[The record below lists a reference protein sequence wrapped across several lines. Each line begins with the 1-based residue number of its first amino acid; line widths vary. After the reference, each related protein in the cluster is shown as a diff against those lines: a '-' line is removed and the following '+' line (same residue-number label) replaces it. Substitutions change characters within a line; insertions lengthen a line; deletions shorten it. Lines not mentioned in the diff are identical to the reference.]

1 MNINKVTNISNR
13 IGKLALGTVQFG
25 IDYGINNIHGKISR
39 SEAEGIVDYAYK
51 NGVSVLDT
59 ARSYGHAEATIG
71 EILLLDPSYR
81 YIEVVTKIS
90 YDPALSLRQN
100 IAVSCKNL
108 KRNFIDTVLFH
119 SFEDYKLYSDS
130 IDVKEIF
137 NIRKL
142 GISVYTNAEIERIL
156 DDSRIKVIQ
165 VPFNLLDNEYQR
177 AEILRL
183 AKSKGKEVHTR
194 SAFLQGL
201 FFKKPDDI
209 TSNLI
214 GLRKELESIQD
225 LCKDY
230 NVSVSDLA
238 LQYCLSKDYID
249 KVIIGID
256 TLDHLQI
263 NINSCNTVIPQEL
276 VIEIDKISVKAVEL
290 LYPTNW
296 Q

>member
-1 MNINKVTNISNR
+1 MNITEVTNISNR
-13 IGKLALGTVQFG
+13 ISKLVLGTVQFG
-25 IDYGINNIHGKISR
+25 IDYGINNSHGQISR
-39 SEAEGIVDYAYK
+39 SEAESIIDYAHK

-59 ARSYGHAEATIG
+59 ARSYGHAETTIG

-81 YIEVVTKIS
+81 HIEVVTKIS
-90 YDPALSLRQN
+90 YDSALSLRQN
-100 IAVSCKNL
+100 IAVSCENL

-119 SFEDYKLYSDS
+119 SFEDYKLYSDT
-130 IDVKEIF
+130 IYCREIL
-137 NIRKL
+137 NTRKL

-214 GLRKELESIQD
+214 GLLIM
-225 LCKDY
+225 L
-230 NVSVSDLA
+230 
-238 LQYCLSKDYID
+238 
-249 KVIIGID
+249 G
-256 TLDHLQI
+256 
-263 NINSCNTVIPQEL
+263 SCYQL
-276 VIEIDKISVKAVEL
+276 FSL
-290 LYPTNW
+290 
-296 Q
+296 

>member
-1 MNINKVTNISNR
+1 MTHHSNR

-25 IDYGINNIHGKISR
+25 IDYGINNSHGQIPR
-39 SEAEGIVDYAYK
+39 SEAESIVDYAFK
-51 NGVSVLDT
+51 HGVSVLDT
-59 ARSYGHAEATIG
+59 ARSYGHAETAIG

-81 YIEVVTKIS
+81 NIEVVTKIS
-90 YDPALSLRQN
+90 YDSGLSLSQN

-108 KRNFIDTVLFH
+108 KRNFINTVLFH
-119 SFEDYKLYSDS
+119 SFEDYKLYSES
-130 IDVKEIF
+130 IDIREKL
-137 NIRKL
+137 NIKKL

-156 DDSRIKVIQ
+156 EDSRIEVIQ

-177 AEILRL
+177 GEILRL

-201 FFKKPDDI
+201 FFRKAKDI
-209 TSNLI
+209 SSNLI
-214 GLRKELESIQD
+214 GLLNELKSIQK
-225 LCKDY
+225 LCEDY

-249 KVIIGID
+249 KVIIGVD
-256 TLDHLQI
+256 TLNHLQI
-263 NINSCNTVIPQEL
+263 NIKSCNNVLPQEL
-276 VIEIDKISVKAVEL
+276 VTEVDKIVTKEVEL
-290 LYPTNW
+290 LNPSNW

>member
-1 MNINKVTNISNR
+1 MNITKVTNVSNKTS
-13 IGKLALGTVQFG
+13 KLALGTVQFG
-25 IDYGINNIHGKISR
+25 IDYGINNSHGQISR
-39 SEAEGIVDYAYK
+39 FEAEAIVDYASK
-51 NGVSVLDT
+51 HGVSVLDT
-59 ARSYGHAEATIG
+59 ARSYGNAESVIG
-71 EILLLDPSYR
+71 EILSLEPSYR
-81 YIEVVTKIS
+81 KIEVVTKVS
-90 YDPALSLRQN
+90 YDSRLSLSHN
-100 IAVSCKNL
+100 ISVSCNNL
-108 KRNFIDTVLFH
+108 KRDFIDTVLFH

-130 IDVKEIF
+130 IDISEKF

-142 GISVYTNAEIERIL
+142 GVSVYTNAEIEKIL

-177 AEILRL
+177 GEILRL

-201 FFKKPDDI
+201 FFMKPSNI
-209 TSNLI
+209 ASNLI

-238 LQYCLSKDYID
+238 LQYCLCKDYIN
-249 KVIIGID
+249 KVIIGVD
-256 TLDHLQI
+256 TLDHLKI
-263 NINSCNTVIPQEL
+263 NINSSNTVIPQNL
-276 VIEIDKISVKAVEL
+276 VFEIDKIVVKAVEL
-290 LYPTNW
+290 LYPSNW